1 MFSRRHP
8 ARASD
13 DAVVHGTEEEI
24 RARLKGVE
32 YEIHMDRLRREN
44 VALVCEDAA
53 LAEILANDEARS
65 QQVLGEF
72 KYERSALE
80 NGMYAN
86 DAERLA
92 AAGEQIAELSVR
104 RDGLMEERKRLRGS
118 T

>member
-1 MFSRRHP
+1 M
-8 ARASD
+8 
-13 DAVVHGTEEEI
+13 
-24 RARLKGVE
+24 
-32 YEIHMDRLRREN
+32 
-44 VALVCEDAA
+44 
-53 LAEILANDEARS
+53 
-65 QQVLGEF
+65 LGEF